1 MRKSILLL
9 TICGIFSCPMMLF
22 SKTMFM
28 SPVVFFSHYYIL
40 LALVLLELPFYYF
53 SLEKKLF
60 IDTII
65 ITLLANAASLIINY
79 LIMFFVFYA
88 AESMYYLTVN
98 AKMYNY
104 DFAGIYF
111 FIFAYLLSVFI
122 STATE
127 YIVFHYYTKIRR
139 IGYNKKIAVRL
150 ILVANVITMGIA
162 WVLGIVY

>member
-9 TICGIFSCPMMLF
+9 TICGIFLCPMMLF
-22 SKTMFM
+22 SKTTFM
-28 SPVVFFSHYYIL
+28 SPVIFFSHYYIL
-40 LALVLLELPFYYF
+40 LVLIIIELPFYYF